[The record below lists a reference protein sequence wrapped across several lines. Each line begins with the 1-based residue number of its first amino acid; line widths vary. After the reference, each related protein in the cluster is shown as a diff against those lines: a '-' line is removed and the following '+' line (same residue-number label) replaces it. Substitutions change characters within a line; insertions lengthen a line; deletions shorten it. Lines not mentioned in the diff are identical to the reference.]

1 MPARIDGRPRPGRRP
16 LSAARAVPALAVALA
31 HLAIPARGQ
40 QEPADPGP
48 VRVVEQVTVTATR
61 GDARVGDTP
70 ASVANLPRPALDA
83 TAAPAVDDA
92 LRQVAGFSLFRRT
105 GSRAANPTAQGVS
118 LRGLG
123 ASGASRALVLADGL
137 PLNDPF
143 GGWVYWAR
151 VPRLSLERVEV
162 LRGGASDLYG
172 SGALGGVVQLVT
184 RSPASGRG
192 LEGEASAGSSS
203 TLDASLTARGTRG
216 EWSSRVSAQAFR
228 TDGYVP
234 VEPGSRGEVDT
245 EAASRHAA
253 LDATVERRAFGDGR
267 VFLRAM
273 AFGEDRENGTPLQA
287 NDTRSGLGALGV
299 DWGAPERGRGLVRL
313 WGQAQVFHQAFS
325 AVSADRSREDLTR
338 TQRVPASALG
348 ISAQWGRLLGSR
360 HRVLAGAEARLVQG
374 TTEETAYARGSPT
387 TAIEAGGTE
396 TSGAVFLQDL
406 VEAHPRLLLTGALRL
421 DSWAHRDGSVV
432 TTPLATS
439 VSSTTSFADR
449 QETALSPR
457 LGLVFR
463 ASPTLSLLASGYGAF
478 RGPTLNELY
487 RSFRVGDTLTLA
499 NPDLEA
505 ERLRGGEA
513 GALVARGRVS
523 LRLTAF
529 DAEVD
534 GAVANVTVVS
544 VPGLVTRQR
553 RNVGRVRSRGLEAEG
568 EWLVAARGV
577 LTAGYALTDARVRSF
592 PEDPGLEGLRLPQV
606 PRHQVTFQARWE
618 SRWRLG
624 LQARWTSA
632 AWEDDRNQLE
642 LDPALQIDLLA
653 SRRVGRGLEVF
664 AAVENLLDAEIVVAR
679 TPVPSLGAPRL
690 LRAGVRLRAF

>member
-1 MPARIDGRPRPGRRP
+1 
-16 LSAARAVPALAVALA
+16 VALA
-31 HLAIPARGQ
+31 SLTTLARAQEDPAEAR
-40 QEPADPGP
+40 P
-48 VRVVEQVTVTATR
+48 VRLAEQVTVSATR
-61 GDARVGDTP
+61 GGTRVGDTP
-70 ASVANLPRPALDA
+70 ASVATLPRAALDA

-92 LRQVAGFSLFRRT
+92 LRQVVGFALFRRT

-143 GGWVYWAR
+143 GGWVYWAK
-151 VPRLSLERVEV
+151 VPRLAVERIEV

-172 SGALGGVVQLVT
+172 SGALGGIVQLVT
-184 RSPASGRG
+184 RSASAGRG
-192 LEGEASAGSSS
+192 VEAEASAGGAS
-203 TLDASLTARGTRG
+203 TLDGSLTARGMCG
-216 EWSSRVSAQAFR
+216 DWSSRVSAQAFR

-234 VEPGSRGEVDT
+234 VDPWARGQVDT

-253 LDATVERRAFGDGR
+253 LDATVERRVGGNGR

-273 AFGEDRENGTPLQA
+273 AYGEDRENGTPLQT
-287 NDTRSGLGALGV
+287 NDTRTGLGALGI
-299 DWGAPERGRGLVRL
+299 DWGASERGRGMVRL
-313 WGQAQVFHQAFS
+313 WGQTQVFHQAFS

-338 TQRVPASALG
+338 TQRVPADALG
-348 ISAQWGRLLGSR
+348 LSAQWGRLLGSR
-360 HRVLAGAEARLVQG
+360 HRVLAGAEARLVEG
-374 TTEETAYARGSPT
+374 TTEETVYARGTPT
-387 TAIEAGGTE
+387 TAVEAGGTE
-396 TSGAVFLQDL
+396 SSGAVFLQDL
-406 VEAHPRLLLTGALRL
+406 FQAHPRLLLTGALRL
-421 DSWAHRDGSVV
+421 DSWTHRDASVV

-439 VSSTTSFADR
+439 IASTTAFPDR
-449 QETALSPR
+449 EETALSPR

-463 ASPTLSLLASGYGAF
+463 ASPSLSFLASGYGAF

-499 NPDLEA
+499 NSDLEA

-513 GALVARGRVS
+513 GALVARGPVS

-534 GAVANVTVVS
+534 GAVANVTVAS

-568 EWLVAARGV
+568 EVHVAVHGV

-606 PRHQVTFQARWE
+606 PRHQVTLQARYAAPARGGASASE

-624 LQARWTSA
+624 LQARWSSA

-642 LDPALQIDLLA
+642 LGPGLQIDLFA
-653 SRRVGRGLEVF
+653 SRRIGKGLEAF
-664 AAVENLLDAEIVVAR
+664 AAAENVLDAEIVVAR

-690 LRAGVRLRAF
+690 LRAGVRVRAF

>member
-1 MPARIDGRPRPGRRP
+1 
-16 LSAARAVPALAVALA
+16 VP
-31 HLAIPARGQ
+31 
-40 QEPADPGP
+40 
-48 VRVVEQVTVTATR
+48 
-61 GDARVGDTP
+61 
-70 ASVANLPRPALDA
+70 S
-83 TAAPAVDDA
+83 
-92 LRQVAGFSLFRRT
+92 
-105 GSRAANPTAQGVS
+105 
-118 LRGLG
+118 
-123 ASGASRALVLADGL
+123 
-137 PLNDPF
+137 
-143 GGWVYWAR
+143 
-151 VPRLSLERVEV
+151 
-162 LRGGASDLYG
+162 
-172 SGALGGVVQLVT
+172 
-184 RSPASGRG
+184 
-192 LEGEASAGSSS
+192 
-203 TLDASLTARGTRG
+203 
-216 EWSSRVSAQAFR
+216 
-228 TDGYVP
+228 
-234 VEPGSRGEVDT
+234 
-245 EAASRHAA
+245 
-253 LDATVERRAFGDGR
+253 
-267 VFLRAM
+267 
-273 AFGEDRENGTPLQA
+273 
-287 NDTRSGLGALGV
+287 
-299 DWGAPERGRGLVRL
+299 
-313 WGQAQVFHQAFS
+313 
-325 AVSADRSREDLTR
+325 
-338 TQRVPASALG
+338 SALG

-396 TSGAVFLQDL
+396 TSGAVFVQDL
-406 VEAHPRLLLTGALRL
+406 VQAHPRLLLTGALRL

-439 VSSTTSFADR
+439 VSSTTAFADR

-463 ASPTLSLLASGYGAF
+463 ASPALSLLASGYGAF

-513 GALVARGRVS
+513 GALVARGRLS

-534 GAVANVTVVS
+534 GAVANVTVAS

-568 EWLVAARGV
+568 DWAVAARGV

-592 PEDPGLEGLRLPQV
+592 PDDPALEGLRLPQV
-606 PRHQVTFQARWE
+606 PRHQVALQARWE

-624 LQARWTSA
+624 LQTRWTSA

-642 LDPALQIDLLA
+642 LDPALQVDLFA
-653 SRRVGRGLEVF
+653 ARRVGSSLEVF
-664 AAVENLLDAEIVVAR
+664 AAVENLLDAEIVAAR
-679 TPVPSLGAPRL
+679 TPVPTLAAPRL